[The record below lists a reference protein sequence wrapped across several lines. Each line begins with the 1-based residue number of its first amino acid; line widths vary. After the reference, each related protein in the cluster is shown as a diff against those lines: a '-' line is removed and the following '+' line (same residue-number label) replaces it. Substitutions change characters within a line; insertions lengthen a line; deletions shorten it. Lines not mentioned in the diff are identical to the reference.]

1 MKYTK
6 EPQQNWNSI
15 FINHYYMKIIQKY
28 FWVIIGFVLVLPVT
42 TQNAQAQ
49 SLDSVPENQILDQV
63 VAVVGK
69 NIILKSDIE
78 TQYLQYRMQ
87 GFIEGSKASI
97 KCKILKDLIF
107 QKLLLNQADVDSIVV
122 GESQV
127 EQEMDRRFRYFISQF
142 GSKEKLEEYY
152 DKSVDEFKE
161 DMRDVVRNQLT
172 QQSVQA
178 DIVKNVG
185 ITPKEVKAFYK
196 EMPVDSL
203 PLINTEYYV
212 SELVR
217 EPQITEAE
225 KLAVK
230 ERLLELRKRIL
241 KGESFATL
249 AILYSEDPGSAKKG
263 GELGMYGKGEL
274 YPEFEDVAFSLK
286 EGEISGIVETEA
298 GFHIIQLIERQKD
311 FVNVRHILLR
321 PKISVVQKQ
330 QAINYLD
337 SLYTLIKDSVYTFD
351 EAVKK
356 FSDSPNRIS
365 GGFLINPKT
374 GNNIF
379 QAEDLDPKVF
389 YVIDK
394 LKVGEF
400 SKPVTFATKEGNEAF
415 RLLRLVKKS
424 KPHRANIDQDY
435 DKIYMIALN
444 KKHQQVLDNWVIE
457 HAKTAYIRIVKN
469 YSNCDFYN
477 QIMNRKKK

>member
-1 MKYTK
+1 MISTK
-6 EPQQNWNSI
+6 ELQQNMNSI

-28 FWVIIGFVLVLPVT
+28 FWAVITMVLILPVKA
-42 TQNAQAQ
+42 QNTQ
-49 SLDSVPENQILDQV
+49 SLDSIPENQILDQV

-69 NIILKSDIE
+69 NVILKSDIE

-87 GFIEGSKASI
+87 GYIEGSKKSI
-97 KCKILKDLIF
+97 KCDILKDLIF

-122 GESQV
+122 GEAQV
-127 EQEMDRRFRYFISQF
+127 DQELDRRFRYFITQF

-161 DMRDVVRNQLT
+161 DMRAVVQDQLT

-196 EMPVDSL
+196 EIPSDSL

-230 ERLLELRKRIL
+230 ERLLDLRKRIL
-241 KGESFATL
+241 NGESFATL

-274 YPEFEDVAFSLK
+274 YPEFEDVAFTLK

-298 GFHIIQLIERQKD
+298 GFHILQLIERQKD

-321 PKISVVQKQ
+321 PKISIEQKQ
-330 QAINYLD
+330 LAVNYLD
-337 SLYTLIKDSVYTFD
+337 SLYTLIKDSTYTFD

-365 GGFLINPKT
+365 GGFLINPKS

-394 LKVGEF
+394 MKVGEV
-400 SKPVTFATKEGNEAF
+400 SKPVTYTTKDGTDAF
-415 RLLRLVKKS
+415 RLLHLVKKS
-424 KPHRANIDQDY
+424 TPHRANIEQDY
-435 DKIYMIALN
+435 DKIYTIALN
-444 KKHQQVLDNWVIE
+444 KKHQQVLDDWVIE
-457 HAKTAYIRIVKN
+457 HARTAYIRIVDN
-469 YSNCDFYN
+469 YSDCEYYDK
-477 QIMNRKKK
+477 IMKKK

>member
-1 MKYTK
+1 M
-6 EPQQNWNSI
+6 NSI

-28 FWVIIGFVLVLPVT
+28 FWAVITMVLILPVKA
-42 TQNAQAQ
+42 QNTQ
-49 SLDSVPENQILDQV
+49 SLDSIPENQILDQV

-69 NIILKSDIE
+69 NVILKSDIE

-87 GFIEGSKASI
+87 GYIEGSKKSI
-97 KCKILKDLIF
+97 KCDILKDLIF

-122 GESQV
+122 GEAQV
-127 EQEMDRRFRYFISQF
+127 DQELDRRFRYFITQF

-161 DMRDVVRNQLT
+161 DMRAVVQDQLT

-196 EMPVDSL
+196 EIPSDSL

-230 ERLLELRKRIL
+230 ERLLDLRKRIL
-241 KGESFATL
+241 NGESFATL

-274 YPEFEDVAFSLK
+274 YPEFEDVAFTLK

-298 GFHIIQLIERQKD
+298 GFHILQLIERQKD

-321 PKISVVQKQ
+321 PKISIEQKQ
-330 QAINYLD
+330 LAVNYLD
-337 SLYTLIKDSVYTFD
+337 SLYTLIKDSTYTFD

-365 GGFLINPKT
+365 GGFLINPKS

-394 LKVGEF
+394 MKVGEV
-400 SKPVTFATKEGNEAF
+400 SKPVTYTTKDGTDAF
-415 RLLRLVKKS
+415 RLLHLVKKS
-424 KPHRANIDQDY
+424 TPHRANIEQDY
-435 DKIYMIALN
+435 DKIYTIALN
-444 KKHQQVLDNWVIE
+444 KKHQQVLDDWVIE
-457 HAKTAYIRIVKN
+457 HARTAYIRIVDN
-469 YSNCDFYN
+469 YSDCEYYDK
-477 QIMNRKKK
+477 IMKKK